1 MILIIIQDTLYA
13 AGRLSA
19 IENHTLWFVIFL
31 KVPVAVL
38 LIMLLT
44 VKVSTLTTTCDYTF
58 SLHCRILI
66 QEYKTYPLIFIVGTN
81 NFLEYLPRYQILRF
95 IYYKFNSIIFTIIQ
109 YTVYL

>member
-44 VKVSTLTTTCDYTF
+44 VKVSTLTTM
-58 SLHCRILI
+58 
-66 QEYKTYPLIFIVGTN
+66 
-81 NFLEYLPRYQILRF
+81 
-95 IYYKFNSIIFTIIQ
+95 
-109 YTVYL
+109 

>member
-1 MILIIIQDTLYA
+1 M
-13 AGRLSA
+13 
-19 IENHTLWFVIFL
+19 
-31 KVPVAVL
+31 

-44 VKVSTLTTTCDYTF
+44 VIVSTLTTTCDYTF
-58 SLHCRILI
+58 SLHYRILI

-95 IYYKFNSIIFTIIQ
+95 IYYKFNSIIFTIVQ